1 MKNMNRSTIGVIAAV
16 VLAMVGGLLLWQ
28 SSGTDE
34 SEATQAPAEQVQ
46 VLVAARDIDRG
57 TAAAE
62 MAENAFAFVRVAEV
76 PADQVLPN
84 ALRSVEDL
92 AELGLGRNVAVG
104 VIPLDAQITT
114 DSFIVPGTQQR
125 TAIEVAANLFQVT
138 VQLEPQRALGGGAN
152 IVPGQTVAVIG
163 SFDPQGEEPGQT
175 VVILDEVEV
184 TNVEQN
190 ALLTP
195 EQQARDPLAPTLA
208 SSSPVVVTL
217 GVEIEDLERLTY
229 AIEFGRIWLADQ
241 GSEAVVEGSEI
252 RDRDNVVVAIPEQG
266 LASGAESGD

>member
-1 MKNMNRSTIGVIAAV
+1 MKSMNRSTIGVTAAV
-16 VLAMVGGLLLWQ
+16 ALALVGGLLLWQ

-34 SEATQAPAEQVQ
+34 TEAVQAPAEQVQ
-46 VLVAARDIDRG
+46 VLVAVRDIDRG
-57 TAAAE
+57 TSATD

-76 PADQVLPN
+76 PADTVLPN
-84 ALRSVEDL
+84 ALRSVEEL
-92 AELGLGRNVAVG
+92 ADLGLGRNVAVAI
-104 VIPLDAQITT
+104 IPTEAQITT
-114 DSFIVPGTQQR
+114 DSFIVPGSQQR

-163 SFDPQGEEPGQT
+163 SFDPQDEEPGQT

-195 EQQARDPLAPTLA
+195 EQQARDPLAPALA
-208 SSSPVVVTL
+208 SSSPVIVTL

-241 GSEAVVEGSEI
+241 GTEAVVEGSEV

-266 LASGAESGD
+266 LASGADFGE

>member
-1 MKNMNRSTIGVIAAV
+1 MKKMHRSKIGVIAAI
-16 VLAMVGGLLLWQ
+16 VLALVGGLLLWQ
-28 SSGTDE
+28 SSGTE
-34 SEATQAPAEQVQ
+34 ETEATQAPAEPVQ

-57 TAAAE
+57 TSAAE

-76 PADQVLPN
+76 PADQVLPG

-92 AELGLGRNVAVG
+92 ADLGLGRNVAVTS
-104 VIPLDAQITT
+104 IPVDAQFTAA
-114 DSFIVPGTQQR
+114 SFIVPGTQQR
-125 TAIEVAANLFQVT
+125 AAIEVAANLFQVT
-138 VQLEPQRALGGGAN
+138 VQLEPQRALGGGDN

-163 SFDPQGEEPGQT
+163 SFDPHGEEPGQT

-184 TNVEQN
+184 TNVQQN
-190 ALLTP
+190 ELLTL

-217 GVEIEDLERLTY
+217 GVEIEDLERLAY

-241 GSEAVVEGSEI
+241 GSEAVIDGSEV
-252 RDRDNVVVAIPEQG
+252 RDRNSVVVAVPDQG
-266 LASGAESGD
+266 RAGSVDSGE

>member
-1 MKNMNRSTIGVIAAV
+1 MKNINRSTIGVIAAV
-16 VLAMVGGLLLWQ
+16 VLALLGGLLLWQ
-28 SSGTDE
+28 SSGTDD
-34 SEATQAPAEQVQ
+34 SEATQAPAEAVQ

-57 TAAAE
+57 TSASE

-76 PADQVLPN
+76 PADQVLPT
-84 ALRSVEDL
+84 ALRSVDEL
-92 AELGLGRNVAVG
+92 ADLGLGRNVAVSA
-104 VIPLDAQITT
+104 IPLDAQITT

-125 TAIEVAANLFQVT
+125 SAIDVAANLFQVT
-138 VQLEPQRALGGGAN
+138 VQLEPQRALGGGDN
-152 IVPGQTVAVIG
+152 LVPGQTVAVIG

-190 ALLTP
+190 ALLTA

-208 SSSPVVVTL
+208 SSSPVIVTL

-241 GSEAVVEGSEI
+241 GTEAVVEGSEV
-252 RDRDNVVVAIPEQG
+252 RDRENVVVAIPERG
-266 LASGAESGD
+266 PAGSADAGE